1 MEPPDGVVWEQQKQV
16 RRSERTEDR
25 AARRTTEHITRSAKR
40 LARRLGGRRTQVW
53 VPLDKVP
60 VDPITADAY
69 QRACERGVKAWRSH
83 DPDREGAMALE
94 AYIDARIYG
103 GDSKDFFEHPLSM
116 GKRTVFDFLA
126 AMRSSTDTK
135 DQRAAFKAMGHHPLD
150 FDTILHC
157 AQDHYGSQS
166 GYADDAVDANPD
178 DDEDEKPGPVDTRTP
193 SVEDAVQLRLF
204 TTDDLNEV
212 EGWVWWL
219 KFAGFT
225 NAQVADRVPWDVL
238 VASGYE
244 ADYLRTGDVA
254 VKVSR
259 LHAKAVAKAQ
269 DFGVES

>member
-1 MEPPDGVVWEQQKQV
+1 M
-16 RRSERTEDR
+16 RRSARTEDR

-83 DPDREGAMALE
+83 DPERPGAMALE

-103 GDSKDFFEHPLSM
+103 GDDKTFYDHPMSM
-116 GKRTVFDFLA
+116 GKQTIFDFLA
-126 AMRSSTDTK
+126 AMRSSTDP
-135 DQRAAFKAMGHHPLD
+135 DEQRAAFKKMGHHPLD

-157 AQDHYGSQS
+157 AQDHYGAQQGSCDS
-166 GYADDAVDANPD
+166 YESNPD
-178 DDEDEKPGPVDTRTP
+178 DEPEEAPGPVDTRTP
-193 SVEDAVQLRLF
+193 SVEDSVQLRLF
-204 TTDDLNEV
+204 TTDDLTEV

-259 LHAKAVAKAQ
+259 LHSKAVAKAQ
-269 DFGVES
+269 DFGADS